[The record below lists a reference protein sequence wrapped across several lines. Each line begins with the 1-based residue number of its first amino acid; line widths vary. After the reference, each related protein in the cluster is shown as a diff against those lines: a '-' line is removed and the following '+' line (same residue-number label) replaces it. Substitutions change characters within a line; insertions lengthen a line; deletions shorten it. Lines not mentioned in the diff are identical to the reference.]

1 MKVERRYRVMEC
13 EYGDS
18 VVHTDDLEVEEA
30 EELAKHLSNTFQD
43 LVFYVEPYDHIGLE
57 ERYYN
62 EDAVDGWEDMYP
74 YNDDY

>member
-1 MKVERRYRVMEC
+1 MKTERRFRVMEC

-18 VVHTDDLEVEEA
+18 VVHTDDLEVDQA
-30 EELAKHLSNTFQD
+30 EELAESLRGAFPD
-43 LVFYVEPYDHIGLE
+43 LLFYVEPYDQAVEE